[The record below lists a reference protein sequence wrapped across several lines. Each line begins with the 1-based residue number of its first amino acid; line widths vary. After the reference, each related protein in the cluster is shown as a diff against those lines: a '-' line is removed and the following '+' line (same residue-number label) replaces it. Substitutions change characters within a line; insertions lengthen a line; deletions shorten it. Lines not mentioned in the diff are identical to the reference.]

1 MEYGGTVL
9 QKRLNRNS
17 NGGSTRRTSD
27 IFELA
32 TAIAFQSSGQ
42 NFALTP
48 RNLTEQPSFEIDFM
62 KQVPTTWDETRF
74 LDGYPG
80 KYIVL
85 ARRHADRW
93 YLVAMNAESEA
104 KTLTVETNVL
114 SGFSAENATLLT
126 DGADG
131 QTPQESPV
139 KADKKG
145 CVRLT
150 IQPQCAAVLFSK

>member
-9 QKRLNRNS
+9 QKRLNRDN
-17 NGGSTRRTSD
+17 NGGSKRRTSD

-32 TAIAFQSSGQ
+32 TAIAFQCSGQ

-48 RNLTEQPSFEIDFM
+48 RNLTEQPAFEIDFM

-74 LDGYPG
+74 FDGYPG
-80 KYIVL
+80 KYIIL
-85 ARRHADRW
+85 ARRHGTRW

-104 KTLTVETNVL
+104 KTITLDASHL
-114 SGFSAENATLLT
+114 SLFNAKPTILS

-131 QTPQESPV
+131 QTPQKSTVTP
-139 KADKKG
+139 DKKG
-145 CVRLT
+145 HFQLT
-150 IQPQCAAVLFSK
+150 LQPQCAAILF

>member
-1 MEYGGTVL
+1 M
-9 QKRLNRNS
+9 NRNN

-27 IFELA
+27 VFELA

-85 ARRHADRW
+85 ARRHANRW
-93 YLVAMNAESEA
+93 YLVAMNAEAEA
-104 KTLTVETNVL
+104 KTITLDLPSCNFPLATFGSLL
-114 SGFSAENATLLT
+114 S
-126 DGADG
+126 DGPDG
-131 QTPQESPV
+131 KTPQSIPL
-139 KADKKG
+139 KTDKKG
-145 CVRLT
+145 RIVLT
-150 IQPQCAAVLFSK
+150 LQPQCAAILF